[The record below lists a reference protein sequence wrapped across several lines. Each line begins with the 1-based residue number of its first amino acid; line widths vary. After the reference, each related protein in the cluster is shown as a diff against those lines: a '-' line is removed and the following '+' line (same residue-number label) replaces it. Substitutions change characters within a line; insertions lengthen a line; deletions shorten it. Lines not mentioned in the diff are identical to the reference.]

1 MPNWCSTRVT
11 LRCKD
16 EAASHAVYD
25 KLKSWNKSVMDTDF
39 GDAWLGNILVNSG
52 FCSGEKACYSPS
64 LRCRGFILWIKTDGQ
79 DVLIDTETAWA
90 PMLQMWRIVCDRCF
104 PEVTKI
110 LYTAE
115 EPGMEVF
122 ITNDEDIVGNVILD
136 IPAWDFYETGNPK
149 DILTGFLMEVKKQ
162 KPKLFEALKA
172 AQINTIDAIARNLF
186 QFSGIEAYVHVYEY
200 CDIEDLD

>member
-52 FCSGEKACYSPS
+52 FCSGE
-64 LRCRGFILWIKTDGQ
+64 
-79 DVLIDTETAWA
+79 
-90 PMLQMWRIVCDRCF
+90 
-104 PEVTKI
+104 EVTKI

-186 QFSGIEAYVHVYEY
+186 QFSGIEAYVHV
-200 CDIEDLD
+200 CQ